1 MRRFLGIDQLDE
13 VKQWQII
20 PSFFVAHVY
29 HWGDV
34 HIQNFGLSRAADISP
49 AAEALQRGILFTF
62 HQDAP
67 VIEPDMLQTV
77 WSAVCRQTKGGVLL
91 GEKERIDVLSALK
104 AVTVHAAYQYFEENE
119 KGSIRPGKVEDL
131 IVLDQDPLKVPAEKL
146 KDILVLKT
154 IKRGQILYT
163 R

>member
-1 MRRFLGIDQLDE
+1 
-13 VKQWQII
+13 
-20 PSFFVAHVY
+20 
-29 HWGDV
+29 
-34 HIQNFGLSRAADISP
+34 
-49 AAEALQRGILFTF
+49 
-62 HQDAP
+62 
-67 VIEPDMLQTV
+67 MLQTV